1 MEFHPVIGDLVKV
14 TNTLTNLRKKVGMV
28 VDVKIA
34 GETTYVRILTDGM
47 VSRII
52 PHYWVEFLQ

>member
-1 MEFHPVIGDLVKV
+1 MKRGDLVKV
-14 TNTLTNLRKKVGMV
+14 TNTLTNLHKKVGMV